1 VSLGVGIW
9 IWGVTSWFV
18 VAWVY
23 KFVPA
28 VRGNAEVKLYNG
40 KKAVVTK
47 EGDGFTAM
55 KGEVRNG
62 E

>member
-1 VSLGVGIW
+1 M
-9 IWGVTSWFV
+9 

-62 E
+62 ESKE